1 MKKLLRSRRIVRV
14 ENNNGR
20 LTIPGLNRW
29 YHLWREPYHLLLT
42 IPWVGFMSIVSA
54 AYLGINA
61 LFAFAYLAGGDC
73 LEGAKSRS
81 FSDAFF
87 FSVQTLASIGY
98 GAIHPKTFY
107 ADCLVTLEAVASLL
121 LIAVVTG
128 LSFARFSRPTA
139 RVLFSHFII
148 INTHNQQP
156 TLMFRV
162 ANERRNNILES
173 TAQVYVILDEVTAE
187 GEFMRRIHELK
198 LHRHRTPSLTL
209 SWTIMHSIEPD
220 SPLYGQTSADL
231 QRLHAQINVLIG
243 GIDETVAYSITA
255 RHSYA
260 ADEILFDHRFEDIIH
275 RESNGHGYFDY
286 SRFHNVKQELPEPEP
301 TPNPPHPTGTPPFAK
316 RLP

>member
-1 MKKLLRSRRIVRV
+1 MTRFRRRQRIVRV

-29 YHLWREPYHLLLT
+29 YHLWSEPYHLFLT
-42 IPWVGFMSIVSA
+42 IPWIGFMSIVST

-61 LFAFAYLAGGDC
+61 LFALAYLAGGDC
-73 LEGAKSRS
+73 LEGAKPGS
-81 FSDAFF
+81 FGDAFF

-107 ADCLVTLEAVASLL
+107 ADCLVTLEAIASLL

-128 LSFARFSRPTA
+128 LSFARFSRPIA
-139 RVLFSHFII
+139 KVLFSHFII

-209 SWTIMHSIEPD
+209 SWTIMHSIDPD
-220 SPLYGQTSADL
+220 SPLYGLTSADL
-231 QRLHAQINVLIG
+231 QRLHAQINVLIS

-260 ADEILFDHRFEDIIH
+260 ADEILFDHRFENIIH

-286 SRFHNVKQELPEPEP
+286 GRFHDVKQVILEP
-301 TPNPPHPTGTPPFAK
+301 TSPSEHPSVRTASASTEEGT
-316 RLP
+316 